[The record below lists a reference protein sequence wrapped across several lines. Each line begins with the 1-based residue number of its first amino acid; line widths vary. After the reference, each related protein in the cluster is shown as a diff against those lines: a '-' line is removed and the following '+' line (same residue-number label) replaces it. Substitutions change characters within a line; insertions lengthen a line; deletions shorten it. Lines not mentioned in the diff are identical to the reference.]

1 MRPAAVLAN
10 VIVLPVLLRPLRRR
24 IVVLSVHRSIFPA
37 ADVAFRFLR
46 AVGRTAGAGRL
57 IQVRPAAVLANVIVL
72 PVLLRPLRRRI
83 VVLSVHRSI
92 FPAADG
98 ALRLLHAGGRAA
110 GVVAGIAARR
120 ARAVL
125 PDVLLHLH
133 RDAAAIIVFPVGL
146 GGLHPAPGAGVVVG
160 IHRAVKLKAPLALR
174 SVSAGSIASVTG
186 ADVHQVAVPTFPPV
200 PVALYLEASAPEV
213 PRLTHGEH
221 LRTRFSA
228 LAGVEIQRRAVALGP
243 IVFILPLHFLLV
255 IPMPVIAI
263 LAIVALPQGAVGRLT
278 VVPVVFVVR
287 SPVILVPLVG
297 VRLPGEVRHGPC
309 IPVLYHRLHD
319 NGFAA
324 KVRVKIAVGLF
335 AKDLHDHILRHI
347 SRTPDPDLGR
357 AAAAL
362 RAVSQFS
369 VIVQLARPFIP
380 YRTGNIHIR
389 SHGGVGIGNA
399 QRICVF
405 LLRSVDLQLQGIAFH
420 GVFQRAHRPSRLHQ
434 SAAHRGSRLAV
445 FICAGDEHHIL
456 QRHRCRRTG
465 PVVYVHI
472 VEIRVCPWLQ
482 NAAAP

>member
-1 MRPAAVLAN
+1 MRPAPVLAN

-24 IVVLSVHRSIFPA
+24 IVVLSVQIPIFHAA
-37 ADVAFRFLR
+37 ADAHCLFR
-46 AVGRTAGAGRL
+46 
-57 IQVRPAAVLANVIVL
+57 
-72 PVLLRPLRRRI
+72 
-83 VVLSVHRSI
+83 
-92 FPAADG
+92 
-98 ALRLLHAGGRAA
+98 AGGRAA

-160 IHRAVKLKAPLALR
+160 IHRTVKLKAPLTHRLIP
-174 SVSAGSIASVTG
+174 AGSLAP
-186 ADVHQVAVPTFPPV
+186 VAGYGLLQSAIYALV
-200 PVALYLEASAPEV
+200 PVLIFARYLLAGVPEV

-221 LRTRFSA
+221 FLARFSA
-228 LAGVEIQRRAVALGP
+228 HAGIEIQRRTVTLRP
-243 IVFILPLHFLLV
+243 VELILILLYLLV

-309 IPVLYHRLHD
+309 ITVLYHRLHD

-362 RAVSQFS
+362 RAVGQLS

>member
-1 MRPAAVLAN
+1 MRPAPVLAN

-24 IVVLSVHRSIFPA
+24 VVLIGVNCPIFPA
-37 ADVAFRFLR
+37 ADVAFRFLH
-46 AVGRTAGAGRL
+46 AVGRPAGAGRFV
-57 IQVRPAAVLANVIVL
+57 QVRPAPVLANVIMF
-72 PVLLRPLRRRI
+72 PILLRPLRRRI
-83 VVLSVHRSI
+83 VVLSVQIPI
-92 FPAADG
+92 FHAAAD
-98 ALRLLHAGGRAA
+98 AHCLFRAGGRAA

-146 GGLHPAPGAGVVVG
+146 GGLHPAPGASVVVG

-186 ADVHQVAVPTFPPV
+186 GGFLQLTLPAFVPV
-200 PVALYLEASAPEV
+200 PVALYLAQGVPVV

-221 LRTRFSA
+221 FLARFSA
-228 LAGVEIQRRAVALGP
+228 HAGIEIQRRTVTLRP
-243 IVFILPLHFLLV
+243 VELILILLYLLV
-255 IPMPVIAI
+255 IPMPVVAV
-263 LAIVALPQGAVGRLT
+263 LEIVALPKRAVGRLT

-287 SPVILVPLVG
+287 SPAIPVPLVG
-297 VRLPGEVRHGPC
+297 VRLPGEVRHGPLMM
-309 IPVLYHRLHD
+309 VLYQRLHD

-324 KVRVKIAVGLF
+324 KVRVKIAVGLL
-335 AKDLHDHILRHI
+335 AEYLHDHILRHI

-465 PVVYVHI
+465 PVVYVHK

>member
-1 MRPAAVLAN
+1 MRPAPVLAN
-10 VIVLPVLLRPLRRR
+10 VIMLPVRLRPLRRRVVLIGVNCPIFPAANGAFRFLRAVSRSAGAGRFVQVRPAPVLANVIMFPFLLRPLRRR
-24 IVVLSVHRSIFPA
+24 IVVLSVQIPIFHAA
-37 ADVAFRFLR
+37 ADAHCLFR
-46 AVGRTAGAGRL
+46 
-57 IQVRPAAVLANVIVL
+57 
-72 PVLLRPLRRRI
+72 
-83 VVLSVHRSI
+83 
-92 FPAADG
+92 
-98 ALRLLHAGGRAA
+98 AGGRAA

-160 IHRAVKLKAPLALR
+160 IHRAVKLKAPLAFR

-221 LRTRFSA
+221 LRARFSA

-309 IPVLYHRLHD
+309 ITVLYHRLHD

>member
-1 MRPAAVLAN
+1 MRPAPVLAN
-10 VIVLPVLLRPLRRR
+10 VIMFPILLRPLRRR
-24 IVVLSVHRSIFPA
+24 IVVLSVQIPIFHAA
-37 ADVAFRFLR
+37 ADAHCLFR
-46 AVGRTAGAGRL
+46 
-57 IQVRPAAVLANVIVL
+57 
-72 PVLLRPLRRRI
+72 
-83 VVLSVHRSI
+83 
-92 FPAADG
+92 
-98 ALRLLHAGGRAA
+98 AGGRAA

-186 ADVHQVAVPTFPPV
+186 GGFLQLTLPAFVPV
-200 PVALYLEASAPEV
+200 PVALYLAQGVPVV
-213 PRLTHGEH
+213 PRLTHGEC
-221 LRTRFSA
+221 LRANFPA
-228 LAGVEIQRRAVALGP
+228 HAGVEVQRRAVALGP

-309 IPVLYHRLHD
+309 ITVLYHRLHD

-445 FICAGDEHHIL
+445 FIRPGDKRHIL